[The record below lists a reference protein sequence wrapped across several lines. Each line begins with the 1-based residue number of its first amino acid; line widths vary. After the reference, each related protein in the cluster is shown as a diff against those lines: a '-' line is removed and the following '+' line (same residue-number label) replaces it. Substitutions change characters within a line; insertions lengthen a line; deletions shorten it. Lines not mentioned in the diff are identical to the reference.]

1 MSALALRPLFML
13 FVLCAT
19 TLHTVLA
26 APSFAGSSLY
36 YAAGLS
42 DGEADT
48 LLQGLQSADMK
59 VLRVWLDGQGTIV
72 CNGNE
77 DCYNDTVLKRMD
89 NFMVKAESYGVKLLI
104 SMHSFNALQGGDVYG
119 KKYGVANFYSQSGPQ
134 QAFDA
139 RLKHVL
145 NHNHTTLGKPWK
157 ELSDYIFA
165 FEPENESMI
174 GQGQGFIQD
183 HTSWQCDR
191 ATTVKGELG
200 DNSGILVTTGGES
213 WLSESVQDAWLKC
226 AALDI
231 ISIHAYGP
239 GDLTEAALTPYV
251 KKAQSAGKKLLL
263 EEWGACYFSTS
274 NNDCPT
280 GGVLNSQT
288 RNNNIQKWASAITA
302 AGLPW
307 LYWQVLPQK
316 DPHSGYDYEIAVNS
330 DPSWG
335 ALKAAAQAAGKAEAA
350 FDFSANIISS
360 NGTSS
365 SNSSSAS
372 PSGSTSASLS
382 GSTSVSI
389 STSAIPSGS
398 SSASDAAP
406 TSNSTSCGV

>member
-1 MSALALRPLFML
+1 MSPSVFRPLLL

-19 TLHTVLA
+19 TLHSVLA
-26 APSFAGSSLY
+26 ASSFAGSSLY

-42 DGEADT
+42 DNEADT

-59 VLRVWLDGQGTIV
+59 VMRVWLDGIGNSVKGTQTTAIPDLEPSSV
-72 CNGNE
+72 CNGN
-77 DCYNDTVLKRMD
+77 DSCYNDTVLKRMD
-89 NFMVKAESYGVKLLI
+89 NFMVKAHSYGVKLLI
-104 SMHSFNALQGGDVYG
+104 SMHSFNALEGGDVYG
-119 KKYGVANFYSQSGPQ
+119 KKYGVDNFYSQPGPQ

-139 RLKHVL
+139 RIKHVL

-157 ELSDYIFA
+157 ELSDYVFA

-174 GQGQGFIQD
+174 GKGEGFVKS

-213 WLSESVQDAWLKC
+213 WLSESVQDAWLK
-226 AALDI
+226 
-231 ISIHAYGP
+231 GR
-239 GDLTEAALTPYV
+239 LTPYV

-288 RNNNIQKWASAITA
+288 RNNNLQKWASAITA
-302 AGLPW
+302 AGIPW
-307 LYWQVLPQK
+307 LYWQVLPNK
-316 DPHSGYDYEIAVNS
+316 DPTYVSYSMRACESELTHLAVWLRLRDRGQL

-335 ALKAAAQAAGKAEAA
+335 ALKSAAQAAGKAQAA
-350 FDFSANIISS
+350 FDYSANILQ
-360 NGTSS
+360 T
-365 SNSSSAS
+365 
-372 PSGSTSASLS
+372 PSQ
-382 GSTSVSI
+382 
-389 STSAIPSGS
+389 
-398 SSASDAAP
+398 
-406 TSNSTSCGV
+406 

>member
-1 MSALALRPLFML
+1 MSPSVFRPLLL

-19 TLHTVLA
+19 TLHSVLA
-26 APSFAGSSLY
+26 ASSFAGSSLY

-42 DGEADT
+42 DNEADT

-59 VLRVWLDGQGTIV
+59 VLRVWLDGQGNNVKVAVHV
-72 CNGNE
+72 CNGN
-77 DCYNDTVLKRMD
+77 DSCYNDTVLKRMD
-89 NFMVKAESYGVKLLI
+89 NFMVKAHSYGVKLLI

-119 KKYGVANFYSQSGPQ
+119 KKYGVDNFYSQPGPQ

-139 RLKHVL
+139 RIKHVL

-157 ELSDYIFA
+157 ELSDYVFA

-174 GQGQGFIQD
+174 GKVGFQPFAAANIL
-183 HTSWQCDR
+183 TLQCDR

-200 DNSGILVTTGGES
+200 DNSGVHPRHYRGES

-226 AALDI
+226 PALDI

-274 NNDCPT
+274 NNDCPS

-288 RNNNIQKWASAITA
+288 RNNNLQKWASAITA
-302 AGLPW
+302 AGIPW
-307 LYWQVLPQK
+307 LYWQVLPNK
-316 DPHSGYDYEIAVNS
+316 DPHYGYDYEIAVNS

-335 ALKAAAQAAGKAEAA
+335 ALKSAAQAAGKAQAA
-350 FDFSANIISS
+350 FDYSANILQ
-360 NGTSS
+360 T
-365 SNSSSAS
+365 
-372 PSGSTSASLS
+372 PSQ
-382 GSTSVSI
+382 
-389 STSAIPSGS
+389 
-398 SSASDAAP
+398 
-406 TSNSTSCGV
+406 

>member
-1 MSALALRPLFML
+1 MSPSVFRPLLL

-19 TLHTVLA
+19 TLHSVLA
-26 APSFAGSSLY
+26 ASSFAGSSLY

-42 DGEADT
+42 DNEADT
-48 LLQGLQSADMK
+48 LLHPASVARWQGNNVK
-59 VLRVWLDGQGTIV
+59 GTQTTAVPDLEPSSV

-77 DCYNDTVLKRMD
+77 SCYNDTVLKRMD
-89 NFMVKAESYGVKLLI
+89 NFMVKAHSYGVKLLI

-119 KKYGVANFYSQSGPQ
+119 KKYGVDNFYSQPGPQ

-139 RLKHVL
+139 RIKHVL

-157 ELSDYIFA
+157 ELSDYVFA

-174 GQGQGFIQD
+174 GKGEGFVKS

-226 AALDI
+226 PALDI
-231 ISIHAYGP
+231 ISIHA
-239 GDLTEAALTPYV
+239 
-251 KKAQSAGKKLLL
+251 AGKKLLL

-288 RNNNIQKWASAITA
+288 RNNNLQKWASAITA
-302 AGLPW
+302 AGIPW
-307 LYWQVLPQK
+307 LYWQVLPNK
-316 DPHSGYDYEIAVNS
+316 DPHYGYDYEIAVNS

-335 ALKAAAQAAGKAEAA
+335 ALKSAAQAAGKAQAA
-350 FDFSANIISS
+350 FDYSANILQ
-360 NGTSS
+360 T
-365 SNSSSAS
+365 
-372 PSGSTSASLS
+372 PSQ
-382 GSTSVSI
+382 
-389 STSAIPSGS
+389 
-398 SSASDAAP
+398 
-406 TSNSTSCGV
+406 

>member
-1 MSALALRPLFML
+1 MSPSVFRPLLL

-19 TLHTVLA
+19 TLHSVLA
-26 APSFAGSSLY
+26 ASSFAGSSLY

-42 DGEADT
+42 DNEADT

-59 VLRVWLDGQGTIV
+59 VMRVWLDGIGNSVKGTQTTAIPDLEPSSV
-72 CNGNE
+72 CNGN
-77 DCYNDTVLKRMD
+77 DSCYNDTVLKRMD
-89 NFMVKAESYGVKLLI
+89 NFMVKAHSYGVKLLI
-104 SMHSFNALQGGDVYG
+104 SMHSFNALEGGDVYG
-119 KKYGVANFYSQSGPQ
+119 KKYGVDNFYSQPGPQ

-139 RLKHVL
+139 RIKHVL

-157 ELSDYIFA
+157 ELSDYVFA

-174 GQGQGFIQD
+174 GKGEGFVKS

-226 AALDI
+226 PALDI
-231 ISIHAYGP
+231 ISIHAYGA

-288 RNNNIQKWASAITA
+288 RNNNLQKWASAITA
-302 AGLPW
+302 AGIPW
-307 LYWQVLPQK
+307 LYWQVLPNK
-316 DPHSGYDYEIAVNS
+316 DPHYGYDYEIAVNS

-335 ALKAAAQAAGKAEAA
+335 ALKSAAQAAGKAQAA
-350 FDFSANIISS
+350 FDYSANILQ
-360 NGTSS
+360 T
-365 SNSSSAS
+365 
-372 PSGSTSASLS
+372 PSQ
-382 GSTSVSI
+382 
-389 STSAIPSGS
+389 
-398 SSASDAAP
+398 
-406 TSNSTSCGV
+406 